1 MQSGSMNRQRGVFLI
16 EALIGILIFSIG
28 ILALVAIQASA
39 ISAQSDAQ
47 YRMEAAKRAEQIT
60 SQMWL
65 NVSRTNAASVATSLN
80 TFQHQATGSNCNF
93 SGTASTNTLVTD
105 WVSTLTTA
113 PAALPGATT
122 AMQQIVVDTTA
133 AAYNKVTVTVCWK
146 APTDAVARRHTVVT
160 FVN

>member
-1 MQSGSMNRQRGVFLI
+1 MNKQRGVFLI

-65 NVSRTNAASVATSLN
+65 NVDRTNPASIATSLN
-80 TFQHQATGSNCNF
+80 AFQHQPGGSACAF
-93 SGTASTNTLVTD
+93 SGTASTNTFVTA
-105 WVSTLTTA
+105 WVTTLTSAGTG
-113 PAALPGATT
+113 LPGTT
-122 AMQQIVVDTTA
+122 SAMQQIVVDTTST
-133 AAYNKVTVTVCWK
+133 AYNKVTVTVCWK
-146 APTDAVARRHTVVT
+146 AVSDAVARRHTVVT